1 MIAVNNNY
9 NQDFNMYNYLDIIT
23 PKIITILSRP
33 IKEFLTYDML
43 DTEKNKSNKL
53 IALKEKQRQMKI
65 GEIMQTCL
73 GNYDTFIDLGV
84 GHYSGLDIMSAERK
98 IIIELK
104 NRTNTDNASSR
115 KSNLDK
121 LALFKKNNPNYLC
134 IYGCV
139 NDDTEEKTMMGG
151 IKQIVH
157 KDGEIYQY
165 VGDSLLTLILE
176 DNKTIII
183 DYIRTIITNYY
194 IDND

>member
-1 MIAVNNNY
+1 MSEFKKNYFEFLYNEINRILSMKEKNIICKDILDTPFIIERKLNALKLKQFQMKVGNIWQIALGNY
-9 NQDFNMYNYLDIIT
+9 KECINLKQGHSTGLDIISH
-23 PKIITILSRP
+23 SR
-33 IKEFLTYDML
+33 KF
-43 DTEKNKSNKL
+43 
-53 IALKEKQRQMKI
+53 
-65 GEIMQTCL
+65 
-73 GNYDTFIDLGV
+73 
-84 GHYSGLDIMSAERK
+84 
-98 IIIELK
+98 IIELK